1 MQYTQTQL
9 DAQKAL
15 VERAKTET
23 DAFGEI
29 FDTYYAPMHSY
40 CVYRCGNLSDADEV
54 VSNIFYKVLGALP
67 RYRWTGVPLDAWL
80 YRIAANEVANYYRSH
95 KYTVYIENDELWES
109 ELPAS
114 EDVSA
119 YAIESERAKARMV
132 QYRMV
137 KNALG
142 TLPPKYQ
149 EVIALRF
156 NEDKKMVEIAEI
168 LGKPE
173 GTVRSLLSRALTK
186 LRKAMQQYAQDDV
199 IFLEGSGQ

>member
-1 MQYTQTQL
+1 
-9 DAQKAL
+9 
-15 VERAKTET
+15 
-23 DAFGEI
+23 
-29 FDTYYAPMHSY
+29 
-40 CVYRCGNLSDADEV
+40 
-54 VSNIFYKVLGALP
+54 
-67 RYRWTGVPLDAWL
+67 
-80 YRIAANEVANYYRSH
+80 
-95 KYTVYIENDELWES
+95 
-109 ELPAS
+109 
-114 EDVSA
+114 
-119 YAIESERAKARMV
+119 
-132 QYRMV
+132 MV